1 MKWSYETIS
10 AMKWIIERMNNF
22 YFYSDEMKLQWY
34 IWHKFFFTPHQT
46 VSVKEN
52 HWQQYFFPPPISAK
66 KKKISPNNLIVT
78 IKLFFFFF
86 SPFLHFGNET
96 VIIKLFFSFS
106 LYFGND
112 IPTIQFY
119 FSLSSLPLFGN
130 DIIIIQLFFLSPYFG
145 QINFGQVSLTAQ
157 KLGRYFSKI
166 LPKSLFL
173 SIPVRHTISL
183 SSLLHFLT
191 ISIYHCWNSPLFSL
205 HISQIN
211 LNLHNI

>member
-1 MKWSYETIS
+1 MKWNYNDIS
-10 AMKWIIERMNNF
+10 GTNFFSHHTKLFRSKRTTDNNIF
-22 YFYSDEMKLQWY
+22 SPLLFQ
-34 IWHKFFFTPHQT
+34 P
-46 VSVKEN
+46 
-52 HWQQYFFPPPISAK
+52 K

-78 IKLFFFFF
+78 
-86 SPFLHFGNET
+86 
-96 VIIKLFFSFS
+96 IKLFFSFS

-173 SIPVRHTISL
+173 SIPVRHIISL

-191 ISIYHCWNSPLFSL
+191 IRIYHCWNSPLFSL

>member
-1 MKWSYETIS
+1 MKWNYNDIS
-10 AMKWIIERMNNF
+10 GTNFFSHHTKLFRSKRTTDNN
-22 YFYSDEMKLQWY
+22 
-34 IWHKFFFTPHQT
+34 I
-46 VSVKEN
+46 
-52 HWQQYFFPPPISAK
+52 FFPSYFSQ
-66 KKKISPNNLIVT
+66 KKKILSKQFNCHNST
-78 IKLFFFFF
+78 FFFF